1 MTGLFLPNK
10 YQGLITLNPFILLI
24 KSSEASLFSEYS
36 IKQENRAVK
45 PDKLRYATSS
55 CAT

>member
-1 MTGLFLPNK
+1 MTGLFLHKK
-10 YQGLITLNPFILLI
+10 YQGLITLNPLILLI
-24 KSSEASLFSEYS
+24 KSSDSALFSEYS